1 MIRILIPFIILVQH
15 YVTLNILYTRVT
27 VPSITLKYHKG
38 LSIDLHVNGFKKLTK
53 IFILILRHIVNHIC
67 FY

>member
-38 LSIDLHVNGFKKLTK
+38 LSIDLHVNGFKKLIK
-53 IFILILRHIVNHIC
+53 FL
-67 FY
+67 F